1 MRRSTSPMPN
11 VHKYLFHGATRPS
24 PRPSGRKSSRPSLE
38 DDFWRE
44 TAKSVEKENLS
55 ELSLQTMKIRVKSMK
70 SCEVS
75 GERVQGRGL
84 SARDT
89 NTASVFRFSV
99 QECEAAPLKIYVQE
113 VSSIQV
119 KELLHCSTEYVLQ
132 DDEEV
137 FTDPGQAGGSAALL
151 LTPSTAHTPLLAR
164 TISHQTASP
173 DIGRGLCCN
182 TPNRERLERE
192 GLGSEE
198 KLVLGRGAYGTVVL
212 GQWRGRK
219 VAMKWL
225 EREEGCRS
233 ARSIHFTY
241 FKTQHN
247 ASGSPGCT
255 LSGPLVIY

>member
-1 MRRSTSPMPN
+1 MR
-11 VHKYLFHGATRPS
+11 
-24 PRPSGRKSSRPSLE
+24 
-38 DDFWRE
+38 
-44 TAKSVEKENLS
+44 
-55 ELSLQTMKIRVKSMK
+55 
-70 SCEVS
+70 SCEVN

-89 NTASVFRFSV
+89 NTGSVFRFSV
-99 QECEAAPLKIYVQE
+99 QE
-113 VSSIQV
+113 
-119 KELLHCSTEYVLQ
+119 

-164 TISHQTASP
+164 TISQQTASP

-219 VAMKWL
+219 VA
-225 EREEGCRS
+225 
-233 ARSIHFTY
+233 
-241 FKTQHN
+241 
-247 ASGSPGCT
+247 
-255 LSGPLVIY
+255 